1 MAGAGACLA
10 GLVGLSFSDP
20 LEFYWIPHGDV
31 SNFARSGID
40 AVREFAKNGFM
51 EFDAAVTER
60 LRTTPATC
68 QPTGRLPH
76 IVMIHDELAFDI
88 RMAPRINVP
97 PEYGQH
103 FRSFDGKQRN
113 LIVEVFGGASW
124 YAEYNVLAG
133 LSARSFRRI
142 AFFVTLIAAGRVERG
157 LPSVLRR
164 CGYRTFS
171 LYPYHGAFLAAKSF
185 HTTAGVQRFY
195 DMNYLGSK
203 EFEPDRFYYNAALR
217 LMEQERADGPMFV
230 YVYLT
235 ANHLPWSPPWKPELT
250 PGWKDLGNRPD
261 VDEYLRRQTL
271 GMRHYRDFLASLEHN
286 FPGELF
292 SAASLWRSPA

>member
-1 MAGAGACLA
+1 MT
-10 GLVGLSFSDP
+10 
-20 LEFYWIPHGDV
+20 
-31 SNFARSGID
+31 R
-40 AVREFAKNGFM
+40 
-51 EFDAAVTER
+51 
-60 LRTTPATC
+60 
-68 QPTGRLPH
+68 
-76 IVMIHDELAFDI
+76 
-88 RMAPRINVP
+88 
-97 PEYGQH
+97 
-103 FRSFDGKQRN
+103 
-113 LIVEVFGGASW
+113 
-124 YAEYNVLAG
+124 
-133 LSARSFRRI
+133 
-142 AFFVTLIAAGRVERG
+142 IAAGRVEPG

-195 DMNYLGSK
+195 DMNDLGSE

-250 PGWKDLGNRPD
+250 PGWKDLGNQPD

-271 GMRHYRDFLASLEHN
+271 GMRHYRDFLASLAAAI
-286 FPGELF
+286 FRASRSCCFAMAITSLALPRQSSSPI
-292 SAASLWRSPA
+292 SAQPSWRSA